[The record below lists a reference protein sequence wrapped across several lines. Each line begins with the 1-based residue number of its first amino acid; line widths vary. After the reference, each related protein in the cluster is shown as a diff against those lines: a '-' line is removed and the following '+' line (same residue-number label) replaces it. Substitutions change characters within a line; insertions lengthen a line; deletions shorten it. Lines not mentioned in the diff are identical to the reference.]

1 MNRSSSY
8 DWVLIFNDLILA
20 CFSERFGTLGLC
32 HSDTL
37 LSNFYA
43 CHRPFL
49 EFQYISAFLVICL
62 CNDGGLVPL
71 VESAMQMGP
80 GRHAV
85 PANSAVRFVEQSAA
99 RRLQMP
105 TSTVA
110 VIRNSGARVRTTA
123 RGRAT

>member
-1 MNRSSSY
+1 MNTPLEVTPSVIIMTVY
-8 DWVLIFNDLILA
+8 DMNLLQSVLGVMFDILLT
-20 CFSERFGTLGLC
+20 RQ
-32 HSDTL
+32 D
-37 LSNFYA
+37 
-43 CHRPFL
+43 
-49 EFQYISAFLVICL
+49 IVICL

-105 TSTVA
+105 TSIVA
-110 VIRNSGARVRTTA
+110 VIRNSGARVSTTA
-123 RGRAT
+123 RGLST